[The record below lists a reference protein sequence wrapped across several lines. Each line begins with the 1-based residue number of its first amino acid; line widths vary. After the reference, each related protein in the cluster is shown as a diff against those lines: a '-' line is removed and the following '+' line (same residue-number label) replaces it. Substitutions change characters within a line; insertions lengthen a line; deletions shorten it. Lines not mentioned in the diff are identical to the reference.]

1 MLQPFQAYIQ
11 KWCKTTDKILLA
23 VSGGLDSMVML
34 HLFSQLKQ
42 SFGVAHCNFQL
53 RGAESE
59 RDEAFVKTMCGKLNI
74 PFHSKRFETNNYAIE
89 KGLSIQMAARELR
102 YEWFEELRQAEDFE
116 YVATAHHLNDSIETI
131 LLNLTKGAG
140 LEGLMG
146 IRAQNKKVIR
156 PMLFATREEIEKYAA
171 ENGIAWRED
180 QSNASDDYQ
189 RNFIRHQI
197 VPRLKELNQSL
208 EKTMMES
215 ITKMQGAANLINAT
229 VAEWKKK
236 FVRHEGDR
244 LLLDKKGISEA
255 SDSTIMLWEV
265 LKPFGFNYGQC
276 ESIVNVLEGQSG
288 KRFSSKTHELVI
300 DRLEVI
306 VSEQSVVMGEVL
318 IERGESFIPL
328 GKWQLKIESKKKTEL
343 VADRSIALLD
353 EAKLAYPLV
362 WRKWRAGDSFQPL
375 GMKGKKK
382 VSDFLI
388 DEKVSV
394 IDKESVTVLESAGEI
409 VWVVGMRV
417 DERVKVREGTERVVQ
432 VIVQAHR

>member
-1 MLQPFQAYIQ
+1 MLKPFQANIQ
-11 KWCKTTDKILLA
+11 TWCKTTDKILLA

-42 SFGVAHCNFQL
+42 SFALAHCNFQL
-53 RGAESE
+53 RGEESNL
-59 RDEAFVKTMCGKLNI
+59 DEAFVKNKCDSLGI

-89 KGLSIQMAARELR
+89 KGLSIQMAAREMR
-102 YEWFEELRQAEDFE
+102 YEWFEELRQTEGFD

-146 IRAQNKKVIR
+146 IRTQNKKVIR
-156 PMLFATREEIEKYAA
+156 PMLFATREEIERYVA
-171 ENGIAWRED
+171 ENRIAWRED

-197 VPRLKELNQSL
+197 APRLKELNPSL
-208 EKTMMES
+208 EKTMQES
-215 ITKMQGAANLINAT
+215 MTKMKGAANLINAA

-236 FVRHEGDR
+236 FVRHEGDK
-244 LLLDKKGISEA
+244 LLLDKKGISET
-255 SDSTIMLWEV
+255 SDSTIMLWEI
-265 LKPFGFNYGQC
+265 LKPFGFKYDQC
-276 ESIVNVLEGQSG
+276 EDIANSLSGQSG

-300 DRLEVI
+300 DRTEVI
-306 VSEQSVVMGEVL
+306 VSKQIVAIGEVL
-318 IERGESFIPL
+318 IERNDSLVSL
-328 GKWQLKIESKKKTEL
+328 GKWQLKIEPKKKTEL
-343 VADRSIALLD
+343 LADLSIALLD
-353 EAKLAYPLV
+353 GAKLTYPLV

-409 VWVVGMRV
+409 VWVVGMRL
-417 DERVKVREGTERVVQ
+417 DERVKVIEGTMRVVEL
-432 VIVQAHR
+432 RFTKL

>member
-1 MLQPFQAYIQ
+1 MLQPFQVHIQ
-11 KWCKTTDKILLA
+11 TWCKTTDKILLA

-34 HLFSQLKQ
+34 HLSSQLKQ

-59 RDEAFVKTMCGKLNI
+59 RDEAFVKTMCSKLNV
-74 PFHSKRFETNNYAIE
+74 PSHSKRFETNNYAIE

-102 YEWFEELRQAEDFE
+102 YGWFEEFRQVEGFE

-146 IRAQNKKVIR
+146 IRALNKKVIR

-171 ENGIAWRED
+171 ENRIAWRED
-180 QSNASDDYQ
+180 LSNASDDYQ

-197 VPRLKELNQSL
+197 VPRLKELNPSL
-208 EKTMMES
+208 EKTMQES
-215 ITKMQGAANLINAT
+215 MTKMKGSANLINAA

-236 FVRHEGDR
+236 FLRHEGDK
-244 LLLDKKGISEA
+244 LLLDKKGISES
-255 SDSTIMLWEV
+255 SDSTMMLWEV
-265 LKPFGFNYGQC
+265 LKPFGFNYDQC
-276 ESIVNVLEGQSG
+276 ENIVKTLDRQSG
-288 KRFSSKTHELVI
+288 KRFSSNSHELVI
-300 DRLEVI
+300 DRTEVI
-306 VSEQSVVMGEVL
+306 VLQQNIVMGAVL
-318 IERGESFIPL
+318 IERGESLVSL
-328 GKWQLKIESKKKTEL
+328 GKWQLEIESKKETEL
-343 VADRSIALLD
+343 VADLSIALLD
-353 EAKLAYPLV
+353 GAKLTYPLV

-409 VWVVGMRV
+409 VWVVGMRL
-417 DERVKVREGTERVVQ
+417 DERVKVIEGTMRVVEL
-432 VIVQAHR
+432 RFTKL